1 MSDDLRPDRPGV
13 LAVLRRRR
21 ALRVGL
27 TQSVAIATGLLLGLL
42 LPELHVGATLSGSA
56 VQPFLVALG
65 GGLVSFIAL
74 VFSLLFLV
82 VQYGASAF
90 TPRLTLF
97 RDDPLVWR
105 TFAVFVGVFV
115 YVATAA
121 LAVAGD
127 QQVTVLVPVVA
138 VGMVIGSL
146 MLARS
151 LQLRALGHVQ
161 LNATLDQIS
170 QRGERVLGALYDRPL
185 VVAAAAP
192 DEPELPPV
200 TRRVEWGEGHAVL
213 RQLDLAT
220 LCDLAASCDGVVVLH
235 VGVGDE
241 LWRGRTVLTVLG
253 GRDVPDETRF
263 LDALEAGTDRSFEQD
278 PLLAFRLLT
287 DIGLRALSPAVND
300 PATAVTAIG
309 HAHDLLLLVADRD
322 LDIGDVRDTAGD
334 VRVRLSMPDWDAVL
348 GAAVDEMIHYGAAH
362 PAVRARLVLLL
373 DDLAGRLGP
382 RRRLAVD
389 RRLRQLSIIPEPFPE
404 PVLARGGH

>member
-1 MSDDLRPDRPGV
+1 MSDELRPDRPGV

-21 ALRVGL
+21 AVRVGL
-27 TQSVAIATGLLLGLL
+27 TQSVAIATGLFLGLL

-56 VQPFLVALG
+56 VQQFLVALG

-115 YVATAA
+115 YVSTAA
-121 LAVAGD
+121 LAVASER
-127 QQVTVLVPVVA
+127 QVTVLVPVVA
-138 VGMVIGSL
+138 VGLVICSL

-170 QRGERVLGALYDRPL
+170 RRGERVLGALYDRPL
-185 VVAAAAP
+185 VVAAPAA
-192 DEPELPPV
+192 DADAAPV
-200 TRRVEWGEGHAVL
+200 TRRVEWGESHAVL

-253 GRDVPDETRF
+253 GRGVPDETRF
-263 LDALEAGTDRSFEQD
+263 LDALEAGTDRTFEQD

-300 PATAVTAIG
+300 PATAVAAVG

-322 LDIGDVRDTAGD
+322 LDIGEVRDTAGR

-362 PAVRARLVLLL
+362 PAVRGRLVLLL

-382 RRRLAVD
+382 RRRLTVD
-389 RRLRQLSIIPEPFPE
+389 RRLRQLSTNPEPFPE